1 MGRNEWQNIAEKIPR
16 DEQRS
21 ENTVATKETD
31 GRSEGQDDA
40 MEVLKGIALC
50 PAGRRDMDSYKRS
63 GTKSC
68 THAMT

>member
-21 ENTVATKETD
+21 ENTVANKETD

-40 MEVLKGIALC
+40 MEVLKGTAVC
-50 PAGRRDMDSYKRS
+50 PARWHKR
-63 GTKSC
+63 G
-68 THAMT
+68 H